1 MFASFG
7 FLAGLG
13 GLAIVAALI
22 VAGLRLNKSSGK
34 KAKHA
39 SMILA
44 LLAGCAFLATTFGGW
59 LTGWGSWG
67 LFAVAGL
74 IGCLAV
80 AGVDWLVDKKPDK
93 PAFFSAVLL
102 PLMLVIGLA
111 QVPTVAS
118 MISTGGQQVG
128 SQVSSVTGK

>member
-13 GLAIVAALI
+13 GLAIVAGLI
-22 VAGLRLNKSSGK
+22 LGGLRLNKSSGK

-39 SMILA
+39 SMVVA
-44 LLAGCAFLATTFGGW
+44 LLAGCAFLTTTFGGW
-59 LTGWGSWG
+59 LTGWGTWG

-74 IGCLAV
+74 IACLFI
-80 AGVDWLVDKKPDK
+80 AGVDWLIDKKPDK
-93 PAFFSAVLL
+93 PAFWCAVVL
-102 PLMLVIGLA
+102 PMFLVIGLA
-111 QVPTVAS
+111 QVPTVAN
-118 MISTGGQQVG
+118 MISTGGSQVG